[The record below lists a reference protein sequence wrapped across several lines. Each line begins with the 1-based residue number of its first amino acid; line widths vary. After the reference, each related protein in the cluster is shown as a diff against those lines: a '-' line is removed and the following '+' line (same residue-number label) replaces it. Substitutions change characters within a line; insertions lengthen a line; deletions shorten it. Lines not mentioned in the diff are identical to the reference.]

1 MQPQDLVTIFFCG
14 IVKNVTENTA
24 CGVPFCNEAMVQI
37 PDVMPSVVTLKSAC
51 VNVCPSAALAPGTPD
66 TMLQKIGMIGLMKF
80 KISYENK
87 GSAIANDVV
96 LTEHLPVDTTFVSE
110 ESDEGWVCVNSKCT
124 INVGSVSPGSQG
136 NVAFSVMPIGQ
147 SSSSCF
153 ESAVEISYDSESSDP
168 TPFDNHAKILLGN
181 CAGLAQCADTCEKC
195 PDCICEPPSCNCT
208 SIPITES
215 QTCSCPPKVCSFP
228 GKSCPQKE
236 CNCPPLKCDRFP
248 DCISI

>member
-66 TMLQKIGMIGLMKF
+66 T
-80 KISYENK
+80 
-87 GSAIANDVV
+87 
-96 LTEHLPVDTTFVSE
+96 VDTTFVSE